1 MKRNYGES
9 AKINRNP
16 NWLYIS
22 NHSYRILI
30 IDGSGSGKNN
40 VLLNLAKT
48 QQSDIDKYFLYVKYP
63 FQSKYQLLNN
73 GREKV
78 GIKKL
83 KHRKTFIDYSQ
94 TADNVCENLEEHN
107 LTK

>member
-1 MKRNYGES
+1 M
-9 AKINRNP
+9 
-16 NWLYIS
+16 
-22 NHSYRILI
+22 
-30 IDGSGSGKNN
+30 
-40 VLLNLAKT
+40 
-48 QQSDIDKYFLYVKYP
+48 DKYFLYVKNP

-78 GIKKL
+78 GIKTL
-83 KHRKTFIDYSQ
+83 KHPKTFIDYSQ

>member
-1 MKRNYGES
+1 M
-9 AKINRNP
+9 
-16 NWLYIS
+16 
-22 NHSYRILI
+22 I
-30 IDGSGSGKNN
+30 IDGSGSGKKI
-40 VLLNLAKT
+40 VLLNLVKP
-48 QQSDIDKYFLYVKYP
+48 QQSDMDKYFLYVKNP

>member
-1 MKRNYGES
+1 M
-9 AKINRNP
+9 
-16 NWLYIS
+16 
-22 NHSYRILI
+22 
-30 IDGSGSGKNN
+30 
-40 VLLNLAKT
+40 
-48 QQSDIDKYFLYVKYP
+48 DKYFLYVKNP

-94 TADNVCENLEEHN
+94 TADNVCENLEKHN

>member
-78 GIKKL
+78 GIKTL
-83 KHRKTFIDYSQ
+83 KHPKTFIDYSQ

>member
-1 MKRNYGES
+1 M
-9 AKINRNP
+9 
-16 NWLYIS
+16 
-22 NHSYRILI
+22 
-30 IDGSGSGKNN
+30 
-40 VLLNLAKT
+40 
-48 QQSDIDKYFLYVKYP
+48 DKYFLYVKNP

-73 GREKV
+73 GR

>member
-1 MKRNYGES
+1 M
-9 AKINRNP
+9 
-16 NWLYIS
+16 
-22 NHSYRILI
+22 
-30 IDGSGSGKNN
+30 
-40 VLLNLAKT
+40 
-48 QQSDIDKYFLYVKYP
+48 DKYFLSVKNP
-63 FQSKYQLLNN
+63 FQSKYHLLNK